1 MVRTSP
7 SNTGSTGSIPGW
19 VTKIPH
25 ASWPKTQNIK
35 NRSNTVTNSVKALKM
50 VHINNKKKSEKLNLK
65 VLAFMQKQEDKRS
78 EINHCGCPPPP
89 HWGDRVDRKYGRCCK
104 KSHLKL
110 ICSPPLLEKEE
121 RLLSLFYLL
130 IHALVHLVDR
140 T

>member
-1 MVRTSP
+1 
-7 SNTGSTGSIPGW
+7 
-19 VTKIPH
+19 
-25 ASWPKTQNIK
+25 
-35 NRSNTVTNSVKALKM
+35 
-50 VHINNKKKSEKLNLK
+50 
-65 VLAFMQKQEDKRS
+65 MQKQEDKRS

-140 T
+140 TEALLGSLLASNNVENVVLIHLIPAMKERERIKVEMVLNNNKIRYDSLP